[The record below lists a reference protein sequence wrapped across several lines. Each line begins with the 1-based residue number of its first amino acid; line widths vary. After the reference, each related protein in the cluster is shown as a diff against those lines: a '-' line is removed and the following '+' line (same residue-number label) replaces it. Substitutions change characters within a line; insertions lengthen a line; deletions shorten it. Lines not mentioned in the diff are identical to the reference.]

1 MILFCAGRRKYFK
14 CVQMIAGK
22 MIKIIKRPPLH
33 FVLEAKR
40 ATQILLGR
48 MRKSLDFVPLR
59 RIWINYWT
67 IFHHSRILKNTIV
80 KYVRNSGK
88 NIQHSPD
95 YMVMKPFERGVN
107 FFIEG
112 YLHKVGAQNHKESK
126 TFYFRALCYRSLRK
140 SEPPHKIRLAISTEQ
155 PYDVLAS
162 SCTCVAG
169 SLGFCNHAVGLMY
182 LVSHYSMTKAKM
194 VHDDLHVNL
203 KYNAWKISG
212 SQSIAITTNDFV
224 CDRWASV
231 DLSI

>member
-40 ATQILLGR
+40 LTQILLGR
-48 MRKSLDFVPLR
+48 MTKSLDFVPLR

-107 FFIEG
+107 FLLKDTFITSG
-112 YLHKVGAQNHKESK
+112 PRIIK
-126 TFYFRALCYRSLRK
+126 RAK
-140 SEPPHKIRLAISTEQ
+140 PFISEPFATKVYGKVNPHIE
-155 PYDVLAS
+155 
-162 SCTCVAG
+162 
-169 SLGFCNHAVGLMY
+169 
-182 LVSHYSMTKAKM
+182 
-194 VHDDLHVNL
+194 
-203 KYNAWKISG
+203 
-212 SQSIAITTNDFV
+212 
-224 CDRWASV
+224 
-231 DLSI
+231 